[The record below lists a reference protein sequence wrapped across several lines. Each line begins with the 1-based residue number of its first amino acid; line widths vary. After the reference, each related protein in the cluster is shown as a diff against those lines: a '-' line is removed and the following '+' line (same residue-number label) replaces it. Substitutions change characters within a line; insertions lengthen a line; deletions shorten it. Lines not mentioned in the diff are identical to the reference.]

1 MRERVGQLVRQAL
14 ERAVEAGDLPV
25 LPDDYAVPIE
35 KPRNP
40 EHGDSASNVA
50 MTLARVARKAP
61 RQIADI
67 IVRYLPEDCDWIT
80 AVEVAGPGFLNFR
93 FADATMFDCLHAVRS
108 GGEGYGRAA
117 RNDGPRVLVEF
128 VSANPTGPLHV
139 GHGRG
144 AVMGDAV
151 ASLLDAA
158 GYQVEREYYI
168 NDVGNQMQMLG
179 RSLHAR
185 VQTFIGHPTAL
196 PEDGYQGGYLEKTA
210 EEFVAKHGKL
220 EVTFE
225 DEGQLFIDFAKDSIL
240 EDIKADLEK
249 LRITYDT
256 WFPERSLHASEKV
269 EGAVKHLQDADI
281 IYERD
286 GALVFRTTDFGDDDD
301 RVVVRTDGRPTYF
314 AADIAYH
321 KDKMDRGFDTAID
334 VWGADH
340 HGYIARVR
348 ASLVAF
354 GYNPDQL
361 EVLLVQF
368 VSLVRDGEQV
378 KMSTRS
384 GKFEELKSVVGE
396 CGADAVRFLFLMR
409 RADSQQE
416 FDIEVAKSQTME
428 NPVYYVQYGHARVC
442 SILRRA
448 KEAGIELPERPSDA
462 AMSTLTLAE
471 ERQLI
476 LALTEY
482 PYIVRRAAEAREP
495 HQIAFYLIDT
505 IKAFHSYYTRYK
517 ATERVISDDPLKTE
531 GRLALVDGIRTVIAN
546 GLGLLKVHAPERMAQ
561 SDIGSD

>member
-1 MRERVGQLVRQAL
+1 
-14 ERAVEAGDLPV
+14 
-25 LPDDYAVPIE
+25 
-35 KPRNP
+35 
-40 EHGDSASNVA
+40 
-50 MTLARVARKAP
+50 MTLARVARKSP
-61 RQIADI
+61 RDIADI
-67 IVRYLPEDCDWIT
+67 IVRHLPEDCDWIT
-80 AVEVAGPGFLNFR
+80 GAEVAGPGFLNFR
-93 FADATMFDCLHAVRS
+93 FADDTLFNCLHAVRD
-108 GGEGYGRAA
+108 GGASYGHAEK
-117 RNDGPRVLVEF
+117 NDGPRVLVEF

-185 VQTFIGHPTAL
+185 VQTLIGNPTPL
-196 PEDGYQGGYLEKTA
+196 PEDGYQGDYLQKTA
-210 EEFVAKHGKL
+210 EDFVAQHGELK
-220 EVTFE
+220 VTFE

-240 EDIKADLEK
+240 EDIKADLAN

-256 WFPERSLHASEKV
+256 WFPERTLHASQKV

-281 IYERD
+281 IYERE

-340 HGYIARVR
+340 HGYIPRVR
-348 ASLVAF
+348 ASLQAL
-354 GYNPDQL
+354 GYDADKL

-416 FDIEVAKSQTME
+416 FDVEVAKSQTME

-442 SILRRA
+442 SILRKA
-448 KEAGIELPERPSDA
+448 QAEGIEVPEKARDE
-462 AMSTLTLAE
+462 AMQALTLPE

-495 HQIAFYLIDT
+495 HQIAFYLMDT

-517 ATERVISDDPLKTE
+517 GSERVISDDPLKTE

-561 SDIGSD
+561 SETTSE